1 LQLFSKVL
9 HFYELI
15 LRLQISLLQL
25 LSLPVSLLLPLF
37 IILPE
42 LFIPLH
48 LPLASPFRLFQ
59 QLLRLFS
66 IFPLLL

>member
-42 LFIPLH
+42 LFILLH